1 MPREQHGNTI
11 LWRCTTVG
19 ISCTWH
25 RTAHTLSAVS
35 PPPNRLY
42 LVLDYAAQFRDSS
55 QQEKKLVEKDV
66 VSFVFCSSCMAAR
79 APPVYNPRVV
89 RENHHP
95 NTHECQNPGV
105 SATAPPFR
113 TKNKHTSTHTQYTG
127 YTRRARTR
135 KTHAPSAGV
144 RTPLT
149 TPQRRT
155 TAADNNSS
163 SSSQQQQQH
172 GEHREHRER
181 REHRKQ
187 RPCSSTGGRRRKQA
201 DDPPRR
207 YGRNAATRQPFDT
220 VF

>member
-1 MPREQHGNTI
+1 MTYTGYRTRERYVPYFEYIRVLCCFGHRCCCCTALIFG
-11 LWRCTTVG
+11 WRNKSREDERG
-19 ISCTWH
+19 
-25 RTAHTLSAVS
+25 A
-35 PPPNRLY
+35 
-42 LVLDYAAQFRDSS
+42 
-55 QQEKKLVEKDV
+55 
-66 VSFVFCSSCMAAR
+66 
-79 APPVYNPRVV
+79 PVYNPRVV

-127 YTRRARTR
+127 YTRARTR

-144 RTPLT
+144 RTPLI

-181 REHRKQ
+181 REHRNSGEQNQ
-187 RPCSSTGGRRRKQA
+187 RLASGIVSDLSWYQK
-201 DDPPRR
+201 
-207 YGRNAATRQPFDT
+207 
-220 VF
+220 

>member
-1 MPREQHGNTI
+1 MRTPTI
-11 LWRCTTVG
+11 
-19 ISCTWH
+19 
-25 RTAHTLSAVS
+25 
-35 PPPNRLY
+35 
-42 LVLDYAAQFRDSS
+42 
-55 QQEKKLVEKDV
+55 
-66 VSFVFCSSCMAAR
+66 CSSNCAGCGCTPDGRRGA
-79 APPVYNPRVV
+79 PVYNPRVV

-105 SATAPPFR
+105 SATASPFR
-113 TKNKHTSTHTQYTG
+113 TKNNHTSTHN
-127 YTRRARTR
+127 TRASPHERARAKHTR
-135 KTHAPSAGV
+135 HQPGC
-144 RTPLT
+144 PLI

-163 SSSQQQQQH
+163 SSSQQQQH

-181 REHRKQ
+181 RQHRKQ
-187 RPCSSTGGRRRKQA
+187 RRCSSTGGRRRKQA